1 MNLGGLIA
9 AGLKGVGGAAQGVA
23 EYAKGNLEQQRKLNY
38 AAELSK
44 MDEEKLMRVDQVKR
58 ERDLEY
64 MPKVGDA
71 ETGVMVRREQ
81 KMRPEKEETAKS
93 EARGRS
99 EGERIGLAAYANDSD
114 AREGARAKASDARDP
129 AAGYTYQVQKDGSIA
144 VVKGKSVVDYLKDP
158 TTGEKL
164 IGSTEIDKKTGY
176 LVQMLLL
183 ELRDPI
189 TSDARKSAIRG
200 EINTLLGVTQKASTS
215 PNPPPA
221 GDSGNKPWNRNY
233 GSPNNTASP

>member
-99 EGERIGLAAYANDSD
+99 EG
-114 AREGARAKASDARDP
+114 
-129 AAGYTYQVQKDGSIA
+129 
-144 VVKGKSVVDYLKDP
+144 
-158 TTGEKL
+158 
-164 IGSTEIDKKTGY
+164 
-176 LVQMLLL
+176 
-183 ELRDPI
+183 
-189 TSDARKSAIRG
+189 
-200 EINTLLGVTQKASTS
+200 
-215 PNPPPA
+215 
-221 GDSGNKPWNRNY
+221 
-233 GSPNNTASP
+233 